1 MRVII
6 LGDVVGKPG
15 RDVLRDSLRQLRDS
29 LEAEFVV
36 ANVETAAGALVLI
49 SMSVMSYRLG
59 SVLYFVDNT
68 WKVST
73 KRPGA

>member
-29 LEAEFVV
+29 PRSRSL
-36 ANVETAAGALVLI
+36 
-49 SMSVMSYRLG
+49 
-59 SVLYFVDNT
+59 
-68 WKVST
+68 
-73 KRPGA
+73 